1 MAAPPLPSVPGAA
14 PGSVKGSQ
22 LAMPLLM
29 ASVVALMILPLPTHL
44 LDFLLTV
51 NIGLSVLV
59 LLVATQLEK
68 PLDFS
73 VFPSFLLV
81 TTLFRLG
88 LNLATT
94 RLILLQGG
102 TEGAGAVVET
112 FGKFVVGGNIVV
124 GVVVFIILTLINFAV
139 ITKGSGR
146 IAEVSARFTLDA
158 LPGKQMSVD
167 ADLASGLLTQDQARA
182 KRLEFAQEADFYG
195 AMDGASK
202 FVRGDAVAGLFITV
216 VNIVGGLIIGMAM
229 QDMEFAEAAETFTIL
244 TIGDGLVSQI
254 PALLISTAAGMVV
267 TRASD
272 ANDLGVQLI
281 GQLLNNPVV
290 LYATAVV
297 LLALVLVPGMPVL
310 PFLLLA
316 GLAIYRARKLPPP
329 PSRTAPGSASGTGS
343 TPQGL
348 DRRQGTPALPGP
360 AGATGPGG
368 RPLTEEEEITNLL
381 PVHPL
386 EFQVGWGL
394 IPVVER
400 DGNFI
405 RRMTGLR
412 KNMAKD
418 LGIILPAVHVRDN
431 LELEPGEYRLLI
443 HGVEVARATVMPDRI
458 MAMGQGEPRR
468 RLVGLETKDPAFGLP
483 ALWINPNQRSEAELA
498 GYSVIDIETLVITHL
513 SEALSASASRL
524 LGRDEL
530 QTLLEVVAKKS
541 PRVVE
546 ELLPTVMSH
555 TELLAVLRHLL
566 DERVPVRDLRSILE
580 ALADAARYGKATPFL
595 VDQVRQRLGAAIA
608 QRFVEADGKL
618 HVALFDGAS
627 EETLRQF
634 IIRNEADAALAPD
647 LLTAQAL
654 AAQLQSAHQR
664 LQAAGHTPVIVTP
677 PDIRYPLQ
685 RFITRLMPQMN
696 VISQTELPPRLD
708 VTTVMT
714 MTLPARRGAPPPAPT
729 ARVPSGRT

>member
-1 MAAPPLPSVPGAA
+1 MAAPPLSSATPARGTGPISGV
-14 PGSVKGSQ
+14 Q
-22 LAMPLLM
+22 LTMPLLM
-29 ASVVALMILPLPTHL
+29 AAVIALMILPLPTAL

-51 NIGLSVLV
+51 NIGISVLV
-59 LLVATQLEK
+59 LLVAIQLQR

-102 TEGAGAVVET
+102 TEGAGDVVET

-124 GVVVFIILTLINFAV
+124 GVVIFIILTLINFVV

-167 ADLASGLLTQDQARA
+167 ADLSSGLLTQEQARA

-202 FVRGDAVAGLFITV
+202 FVRGDAVAGLFITGI
-216 VNIVGGLIIGMAM
+216 NIVGGLIIGMAM
-229 QDMEFAEAAETFTIL
+229 QGMAFAEAAETFTIL

-267 TRASD
+267 TRSSD
-272 ANDLGVQLI
+272 SNDLG
-281 GQLLNNPVV
+281 GQFVSQIFDNPVV
-290 LYATAVV
+290 LYATGVV
-297 LLALVLVPGMPVL
+297 LLALILVPGMPIL

-316 GLAIYRARKLPPP
+316 GLAFWRARKLQKGITRPAAP
-329 PSRTAPGSASGTGS
+329 APGASAA
-343 TPQGL
+343 PGL
-348 DRRQGTPALPGP
+348 PGERRQPAALPGP
-360 AGATGPGG
+360 SGGPPAKPG
-368 RPLTEEEEITNLL
+368 EEEDITTLL

-386 EFQVGWGL
+386 EFQVGWAL
-394 IPVVER
+394 IQVVER

-412 KNMAKD
+412 KNMARD

-431 LELEPGEYRLLI
+431 LELEPGEYRLHV
-443 HGVEVARATVMPDRI
+443 HGVEVARAVVMPDRV
-458 MAMGQGEPRR
+458 MAMGQGDTRR
-468 RLVGLETKDPAFGLP
+468 RIVGVETRDPAFGLP
-483 ALWINPNQRSEAELA
+483 ALWINPNQRTEAELA
-498 GYSVIDIETLVITHL
+498 GYSVVDIETLIITHL
-513 SEALSASASRL
+513 SEALSGAASRL

-530 QTLLEVVAKKS
+530 QTLLDVVAKRS

-555 TELLAVLRHLL
+555 TELLAVLRNLL

-580 ALADAARYGKATPFL
+580 ALADASRYGKATPYL

-647 LLTAQAL
+647 LHTAQAL
-654 AAQLQSAHQR
+654 AAQLQSANQR
-664 LQAAGHTPVIVTP
+664 LQAGGHTPVIVTP

-696 VISQTELPPRLD
+696 VLSQTELPPRLD
-708 VTTVMT
+708 VTTVLT
-714 MTLPARRGAPPPAPT
+714 MTLPPRRGAPAPQP
-729 ARVPSGRT
+729 ARVPGART

>member
-1 MAAPPLPSVPGAA
+1 MAAPPLAPASTGA

-22 LAMPLLM
+22 LAMPLMM
-29 ASVVALMILPLPTHL
+29 AGVVALMILPLPTHL

-51 NIGLSVLV
+51 NIAISVLV
-59 LLVATQLEK
+59 LLAATQLEK

-81 TTLFRLG
+81 STLFRLG

-124 GVVVFIILTLINFAV
+124 GVVVFIILTLINFSV

-167 ADLASGLLTQDQARA
+167 ADLASGLITQDQARA

-216 VNIVGGLIIGMAM
+216 VNIIGGLIIGMAM
-229 QDMEFAEAAETFTIL
+229 QDMEFVEAAETFTIL

-272 ANDLGVQLI
+272 ANDLGLQMV
-281 GQLLNNPVV
+281 GQLLNNPTV

-297 LLALVLVPGMPVL
+297 VLALVLVPGMPII
-310 PFLLLA
+310 PFLLIA
-316 GLAIYRARKLPPP
+316 GLLFYRARKLPPVSQRSQGASP
-329 PSRTAPGSASGTGS
+329 ASGAA
-343 TPQGL
+343 P
-348 DRRQGTPALPGP
+348 DRRQGTPALPAPG
-360 AGATGPGG
+360 GGPGG
-368 RPLTEEEEITNLL
+368 RPQTEEEEITSLL

-431 LELEPGEYRLLI
+431 LELDPGEYRLLI
-443 HGVEVARATVMPDRI
+443 HGVEVARATVMPDRL
-458 MAMGQGEPRR
+458 MAMGQGDTRR
-468 RLVGLETKDPAFGLP
+468 RIVGLETKDPAFGLP

-513 SEALSASASRL
+513 SEALSASAARL

-530 QTLLEVVAKKS
+530 QTLLDVVAKKS

-555 TELLAVLRHLL
+555 TELLAVLRNLL

-595 VDQVRQRLGAAIA
+595 VDQVRQRLGAAIS

-627 EETLRQF
+627 EEALRQF
-634 IIRNEADAALAPD
+634 VIRNEADAALAPD
-647 LLTAQAL
+647 LHTAQAL
-654 AAQLQSAHQR
+654 AAQLQSAYQR
-664 LQAAGHTPVIVTP
+664 LQANGHTPVIVTP
-677 PDIRYPLQ
+677 PDLRFPLQ

-696 VISQTELPPRLD
+696 VISQTELPPRLE

-714 MTLPARRGAPPPAPT
+714 MTLPARRGPPPSPPP
-729 ARVPSGRT
+729 RVPGGRT

>member
-1 MAAPPLPSVPGAA
+1 MAAPPAGSFSAAA
-14 PGSVKGSQ
+14 PGSLKGSQ

-29 ASVVALMILPLPTHL
+29 AGVIALMILPLPTHL

-102 TEGAGAVVET
+102 VEGAGAVVET
-112 FGKFVVGGNIVV
+112 FGKFIVGGNIVV
-124 GVVVFIILTLINFAV
+124 GIVVFIILTLINFSV

-167 ADLASGLLTQDQARA
+167 ADLASGLITQDQARA

-216 VNIVGGLIIGMAM
+216 INIVGGLIIGMAM

-254 PALLISTAAGMVV
+254 PALLISTASGMVV

-272 ANDLGVQLI
+272 ANDLGLQMVS
-281 GQLLNNPVV
+281 QLLNNPVV

-297 LLALVLVPGMPVL
+297 LLLLVLVPGMPII
-310 PFLLLA
+310 PFVLLA
-316 GLAIYRARKLPPP
+316 GLAFYRARKLPPRP
-329 PSRTAPGSASGTGS
+329 ERVPGGQSAPSGAL
-343 TPQGL
+343 GL
-348 DRRQGTPALPGP
+348 DRRQQAPALPGP
-360 AGATGPGG
+360 SGGGPGG
-368 RPLTEEEEITNLL
+368 KPLSEEEEITNLL

-431 LELEPGEYRLLI
+431 LELEPGEYRLLV
-443 HGVEVARATVMPDRI
+443 HGVEVARATVMPDRL
-458 MAMGQGEPRR
+458 MAMGQGDARR
-468 RLVGLETKDPAFGLP
+468 RIVGVETKDPAFGLP

-513 SEALSASASRL
+513 SEALSSAASRL

-530 QTLLEVVAKKS
+530 QTLLDVVAKRS

-608 QRFVEADGKL
+608 QRYVEADGKL

-634 IIRNEADAALAPD
+634 VIRNEADAALAPD

-654 AAQLQSAHQR
+654 AAQLQSAYQR
-664 LQAAGHTPVIVTP
+664 LQANGHAPVVVTP
-677 PDIRYPLQ
+677 PDIRFPLQ

-714 MTLPARRGAPPPAPT
+714 MTLPARRGPPPGAP
-729 ARVPSGRT
+729 RVAGRT